1 MEHFCYLLDVLCS
14 LLVMTSDPKTKP
26 VNQPEN
32 PEEESLFVSLRA
44 SSWNEFSG
52 QEKVKKAL
60 HVSLSAAKK
69 RKEPLEHILLYGPPG
84 LGKTTLAH
92 IIAKEMGVNIRVT
105 SGPAIERSG
114 DLASIL
120 TNLEQGDVLF
130 VDEIHRL
137 NKVVEET
144 LYPAM
149 EDYCLDIVIGK
160 GPSAR
165 TLRMDLPKFTI
176 IGATTR
182 IGLMSA
188 PLRDRF
194 GIIQRLNFY
203 PPEELEKIISNASNK
218 LKIKTDKKSLQE
230 LSRRARGTPRIAL
243 KLLKRARDF
252 AQVKNLD
259 VIEEK
264 VLGEAFTLLEIDQ
277 MGLDDSDRRYL
288 KALIEKHGGGPVGIE
303 TMAAT
308 LSEDIGTIEEVIEPY
323 LMQIGFLKRT
333 PRGREATEKA
343 YNHFNIEYTG
353 HSPSSNSF
361 HMPHISGTPKKA
373 PGQKELI

>member
-1 MEHFCYLLDVLCS
+1 MAD
-14 LLVMTSDPKTKP
+14 TKKIKPAAQSDS
-26 VNQPEN
+26 
-32 PEEESLFVSLRA
+32 PEEEVLFVSLRA
-44 SSWNEFSG
+44 STWHEFSG
-52 QEKVKKAL
+52 QDRVKKAL
-60 HVSLSAAKK
+60 HVALSAAKK
-69 RKEPLEHILLYGPPG
+69 RKEPMEHILLYGPPG

-92 IIAKEMGVNIRVT
+92 IITKEMGVNIRIT

-120 TNLEQGDVLF
+120 TNLEAGDVLF
-130 VDEIHRL
+130 IDEIHRL
-137 NKVVEET
+137 NKPVEET

-165 TLRMDLPKFTI
+165 TLRLDLPKFTI

-194 GIIQRLNFY
+194 GIVQRLNFY
-203 PPEELEKIISNASNK
+203 PPQDLEKIIVNAAKK
-218 LKIKTDKKSLQE
+218 LSIGLDSSSVKQISY
-230 LSRRARGTPRIAL
+230 RARGTPRIAL

-252 AQVKNLD
+252 AQVKNKGLID
-259 VIEEK
+259 QE
-264 VLGEAFTLLEIDQ
+264 VLKEAFSLLEIDH
-277 MGLDDSDRRYL
+277 MGLDDSDRRLL
-288 KALIEKHGGGPVGIE
+288 KALIEKHAGGPVGIE

-308 LSEDIGTIEEVIEPY
+308 LSEDIGTLEEVIEPY

-343 YNHFNIEYTG
+343 YQHF
-353 HSPSSNSF
+353 
-361 HMPHISGTPKKA
+361 HIPYSRKTPQQEK
-373 PGQKELI
+373 LI